1 MADGRHF
8 GKKFY
13 RHISAVVWPLLMKFG
28 MVTHIGIQG
37 IDSKNSEFVR
47 NRLPDLDKIWPGDT
61 DVDFLNRK

>member
-1 MADGRHF
+1 VDKYAPYKPKMADGRHF

-37 IDSKNSEFVR
+37 IDSKNSEF
-47 NRLPDLDKIWPGDT
+47 LKIQDGGWPPS
-61 DVDFLNRK
+61 